1 MKNRHWEARVHSGH
15 IISNSKP
22 PKGPRRHQAFD
33 TIPFWGYWFKKKK
46 KSKPQVHFPSLVTPC
61 HFFFTS
67 LFFLQIIFIY
77 CTKVTGMQPDF
88 HRCQWLCNFL
98 KIALQ
103 TSFLS
108 FQMMVSVSL
117 RQGALSHWA
126 ALSTPSKPASPH
138 FYQPGHGNSLLPVN
152 SHICGVWMTTRRGA
166 NRTGAPRNSLRD

>member
-1 MKNRHWEARVHSGH
+1 MKNRDWEARVHSGH

-33 TIPFWGYWFKKKK
+33 TTPFWGYWFKK
-46 KSKPQVHFPSLVTPC
+46 SKPWVHFPSLVTPC
-61 HFFFTS
+61 H
-67 LFFLQIIFIY
+67 LFSHPFSSSKLFLSIALKSQGCSQISTDVNGYVIF
-77 CTKVTGMQPDF
+77 
-88 HRCQWLCNFL
+88 FL

-126 ALSTPSKPASPH
+126 ALSTPSKPANPH
-138 FYQPGHGNSLLPVN
+138 FYQPGHGDSLLRVN
-152 SHICGVWMTTRRGA
+152 SHICGVWMATRRGA

>member
-46 KSKPQVHFPSLVTPC
+46 KEQAPSAFS
-61 HFFFTS
+61 FFGYPLP
-67 LFFLQIIFIY
+67 LFFHIPFLPTNYFY
-77 CTKVTGMQPDF
+77 LLQPDF

-138 FYQPGHGNSLLPVN
+138 FYQPGHGDSLLPVN